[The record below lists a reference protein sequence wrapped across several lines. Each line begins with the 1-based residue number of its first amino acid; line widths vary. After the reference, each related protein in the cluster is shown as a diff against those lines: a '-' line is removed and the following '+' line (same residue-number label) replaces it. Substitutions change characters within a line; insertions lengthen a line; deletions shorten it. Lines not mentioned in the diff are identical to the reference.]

1 MISMNDYSKL
11 NKVSLEIRNQVEER
25 EHFHQDIE
33 LIYVLD
39 GAMTVE
45 VGDQKSELKADD
57 ILVINANKKHRLRT
71 NDKDILYLR
80 LGIAYQLVSDVFQS
94 VDIIFWC
101 DSSKENDERYEEV
114 RKVLKELLRQYLKG
128 ERTEVSFG
136 YISLCYKVLDTMA
149 LHFLVQTGDKENI
162 TDKDRFEDRILQIN
176 NYIRAN
182 YAQNISLKDLSEKL
196 YLSIGYLS
204 RFFKKNYGMGFVEYL
219 TNVRLYHA
227 VEDLLYTNVPITYI
241 AYDNGFTNAAV
252 FNKAFK
258 KAYGETPSSFR
269 KKAASENGPIEH
281 KEYDKETEQRIRNIL
296 KDGTEETEPEEE
308 SECIEIRESVKTEEK
323 IKPLWNKMMNI
334 GSAGDLLRSEI
345 REHVLLLREVLGI
358 EYIRFWNLFSENML
372 LNLSAEGDYN
382 FSRLDSIL
390 DFLLQNDIKPH
401 IELGAKPK
409 RIQKNVQTML
419 RDSDTKRMDTE
430 KELWKKF
437 MTAFMKHLI
446 LRYGQEKTGSWRMEL
461 WWDERIPRNE
471 ENKKRYIQMFE
482 DTYQIIKKYS
492 PQMEVGGYG
501 LRGNFLEEDDILDIW
516 KTKKIK
522 PDFVS
527 AIVYAYVRG
536 TEEEGV
542 FSKRNTDT
550 EAVKNTVLSVREHMD
565 HMGMTDTK
573 LYITEWNLTISDRNY
588 MNDTCFK
595 GAYIVKNYLDLYG
608 ITDVAGYYAGS
619 DRMSQHYDS
628 NELLFGGR
636 GVFSKDG
643 LLKPAGFAFEFLKRL
658 YPYFVG
664 KGENYLISTDG
675 HGCYGMICHNM
686 RRLGYNYYFTK
697 EDELEK
703 DQMWKYIEDQKQL
716 NLKVVLDDLESGEYQ
731 QKIYRINYDNG
742 NVFGTWGEMGYIR
755 DMEREDVNYF
765 RRVCEPKMLIDNIN
779 VVRHQIEI
787 NLTMEPNEITFVRI
801 RKIG

>member
-1 MISMNDYSKL
+1 MNDYSKL

-45 VGDQKSELKADD
+45 VGNQKSELKAED
-57 ILVINANKKHRLRT
+57 ILVINANKKHWLRT

-101 DSSKENDERYEEV
+101 DSSKENDKRYEEV
-114 RKVLKELLRQYLKG
+114 RKVLKELLGQYLKG
-128 ERTEVSFG
+128 GQTEVSFG
-136 YISLCYKVLDTMA
+136 YISLCYKVLDIMA

-176 NYIRAN
+176 NYIRSN

-204 RFFKKNYGMGFVEYL
+204 RFFKKNYGMSFAEYL
-219 TNVRLYHA
+219 TNIRLYHA
-227 VEDLLYTNVPITYI
+227 VEDLLYTNVPITHV

-269 KKAASENGPIEH
+269 KKAINENGKIEH
-281 KEYDKETEQRIRNIL
+281 KGYDKETEQRILNIL
-296 KDGTEETEPEEE
+296 EDGVEETVLEEE
-308 SECIEIRESVKTEEK
+308 SENIEIRESVKTEEK
-323 IKPLWNKMMNI
+323 IRPIWNKMINI

-345 REHVLLLREVLGI
+345 REHVILLKEAIGI
-358 EYIRFWNLFSENML
+358 EYIRFWNMFSENML
-372 LNLSAEGDYN
+372 LSLSAKGNYN

-390 DFLLQNDIKPH
+390 DFLLQHDIKPH

-409 RIQKNVQTML
+409 RIQKNVQTMI
-419 RDSDTKRMDTE
+419 RDSDTKRVDTE
-430 KELWKKF
+430 IEIWKDF
-437 MTAFMKHLI
+437 MRAVMKHLI
-446 LRYGQEKTGSWRMEL
+446 LRYGQEQTNRWRLEL
-461 WWDERIPRNE
+461 WWDENIPRTE
-471 ENKKRYIQMFE
+471 ENKKRYIQLFGE
-482 DTYQIIKKYS
+482 TYQIIKNYS
-492 PQMEVGGYG
+492 PQLEVGGYG
-501 LRGNFLEEDDILDIW
+501 LRGNFLEEDNMLDIW
-516 KTKKIK
+516 KNEKVK

-527 AIVYAYVRG
+527 VIVYAYVRG
-536 TEEEGV
+536 TEKEEV

-550 EAVKNTVLSVREHMD
+550 EALKNTVTAVREYMD
-565 HMGMTDTK
+565 RVGMKDMK

-595 GAYIVKNYLDLYG
+595 GAYIVKNYLDFYG
-608 ITDVAGYYAGS
+608 LTDMAGYYAGS
-619 DRMSQHYDS
+619 DRMSEHYDS

-636 GVFSKDG
+636 GVLSKDG
-643 LLKPAGFAFEFLKRL
+643 ILKPAGFAFEFLNRL

-664 KGENYLISTDG
+664 KGENYLISSNG
-675 HGCYGMICHNM
+675 HGSYGMICHNM
-686 RRLGYNYYFTK
+686 RKLSYNYYFTK

-703 DQMWKYIEDQKQL
+703 DQMWKYIENQKQL
-716 NLKVVLDDLESGEYQ
+716 NLKVELDDLESGEYQ
-731 QKIYRINYDNG
+731 QKIYRINSDNG
-742 NVFGTWGEMGYIR
+742 NVLGIWGEMGYIR
-755 DMEREDVNYF
+755 DMDREDVKYF
-765 RRVCEPKMLIDNIN
+765 RRVCEPKMLIDNMN
-779 VVRHQIEI
+779 VVRHQMEI
-787 NLTMEPNEITFVRI
+787 NLTLEPNEITFVRI